1 MKKYFYFIAVSLL
14 VMLVNSCSEKNSEEA
29 AAGSITIKLDKQ
41 IVQAGSDDFVKVD
54 VYDDAN
60 TLITDGVTFYDK
72 KGNELDFQDGKFRP
86 QTAGVY
92 EFFAFYA
99 GSWSETVSVRAID
112 FPVPSLPMDSELP
125 ENSAFAKKVLAI
137 QFTSTGCVN
146 CPGMRKVIKKAT
158 EDQDFSDKVI
168 AVSSHHDMS
177 GYQYG
182 DDPAGYPGN
191 DDFMNALGVNSYPT
205 LVLNLGSV
213 FLIYQNEQVET
224 SIERFKNMVNGI
236 YGNGLS
242 VAGIAVNSNASD
254 KGLVARVLVKT
265 VLDSDDPIRI
275 SACLIE
281 DGIYGLQNN
290 APSDDPEWST
300 HNNCIRMLDCN
311 KKAGYAGYSLG
322 RMKGGESKEYTFV
335 FDNSSNLV
343 NMDNC
348 KLLFYITCSGSLQ
361 NAVLVPI
368 GQEVGFDYVSTI
380 G

>member
-1 MKKYFYFIAVSLL
+1 
-14 VMLVNSCSEKNSEEA
+14 MLVNSCGEKNTEE
-29 AAGSITIKLDKQ
+29 GTTTSLTIKIDKQ
-41 IVQAGSDDFVKVD
+41 IVQAASEDFVKVE
-54 VYDDAN
+54 VYDEAN
-60 TLITDGVTFYDK
+60 TLITEGLTFYDK
-72 KGNELDFQDGKFRP
+72 KGKVLDLPDGKFRP
-86 QTAGVY
+86 QAAGVY

-99 GSWSETVSVRAID
+99 GAWSETVSVRAID
-112 FPVPSLPMDSELP
+112 FPVPSLPQDSELP
-125 ENSAFAKKVLAI
+125 ENSAFAKRILAV
-137 QFTSTGCVN
+137 QFTSTGCVA
-146 CPGMRKVIKKAT
+146 CPTMKKVIKNAL
-158 EDQDFSDKVI
+158 EDSEFSDKII
-168 AVSSHHDMS
+168 AVSSHHDMD
-177 GYQYG
+177 GYRYG
-182 DDPAGYPGN
+182 DDPASYPGN
-191 DDFMNALGVNSYPT
+191 DDFMKALGVDSYPT
-205 LVLNLGSV
+205 LVLNLGTTFS
-213 FLIYQNEQVET
+213 FFQNESQFK
-224 SIERFKNMVNGI
+224 SIVNEI

-281 DGIYGLQNN
+281 DGIYGPQSN

>member
-1 MKKYFYFIAVSLL
+1 MKKFFYIIAVSLL
-14 VMLVNSCSEKNSEEA
+14 VMLVNSCSEKNAEEA
-29 AAGSITIKLDKQ
+29 IGSLTIKIDKQ
-41 IVQAGSDDFVKVD
+41 IVQADSDDFVKVE
-54 VYDDAN
+54 VYDDADN
-60 TLITDGVTFYDK
+60 LITDGITFYDK
-72 KGNELDFQDGKFRP
+72 KGRELDLSDGKFRP

-112 FPVPSLPMDSELP
+112 FPVPSLPKDSELP

-146 CPGMRKVIKKAT
+146 CPDMKKVIKKAT
-158 EDQDFSDKVI
+158 EDQVFSDKII

-191 DDFMNALGVNSYPT
+191 DDFMNALGVSSYPT
-205 LVLNLGSV
+205 LVLNLASL
-213 FLIYQNEQVET
+213 FYINQNEVLEAST
-224 SIERFKNMVNGI
+224 ERLKNMVNSI

-242 VAGIAVNSNASD
+242 VAGVAVNSNASD
-254 KGLVARVLVKT
+254 NGLVARVLVKT
-265 VLDSDDPIRI
+265 VLDSDNPIRI

-281 DGIYGLQNN
+281 DGIYGPQSN
-290 APSDDPEWST
+290 APSNDPEWST

-322 RMKGGESKEYTFV
+322 RMRGGESKEYTFV

-348 KLLFYITCSGSLQ
+348 KLLFYITCNGSMQ

-380 G
+380 D

>member
-1 MKKYFYFIAVSLL
+1 MKKSFYFIVLSLL
-14 VMLVNSCSEKNSEEA
+14 VMLVNSCGEKNTEE
-29 AAGSITIKLDKQ
+29 GTTTSLTIKIDKQ
-41 IVQAGSDDFVKVD
+41 IVQAASEDFVKVE
-54 VYDDAN
+54 VYDEAN
-60 TLITDGVTFYDK
+60 TLITEGLTFYDK
-72 KGNELDFQDGKFRP
+72 KGKVLDLPDGKFRP

-99 GSWSETVSVRAID
+99 GAWSETVSVKAID
-112 FPVPSLPMDSELP
+112 FPVPSLPEDTELP
-125 ENSAFAKKVLAI
+125 ENSAFAKKVMAI
-137 QFTSTGCVN
+137 QFTSTGCIA
-146 CPGMRKVIKKAT
+146 CPTMKKVIKKAI
-158 EDQDFSDKVI
+158 EDQEFSDRI
-168 AVSSHHDMS
+168 ITVSSHHDMS

-182 DDPAGYPGN
+182 DDPASYPGN
-191 DDFMNALGVNSYPT
+191 DDFMNALGVKGYPT
-205 LVLNLGSV
+205 LVLNLGTTFS
-213 FLIYQNEQVET
+213 FFQNESQFK
-224 SIERFKNMVNGI
+224 SIVNEI

-242 VAGIAVNSNASD
+242 AVGIAVNSNASD

-281 DGIYGLQNN
+281 DGIYGPQNN
-290 APSDDPEWST
+290 APSNDPEWST

-361 NAVLVPI
+361 NAVLVPV

>member
-1 MKKYFYFIAVSLL
+1 
-14 VMLVNSCSEKNSEEA
+14 MLVNSCGEKDTEE
-29 AAGSITIKLDKQ
+29 GTTTSLTIKIDKQ
-41 IVQAGSDDFVKVD
+41 IVQAASEDFVKVE
-54 VYDDAN
+54 VYDEAN
-60 TLITDGVTFYDK
+60 TLITEGLTFYDK
-72 KGNELDFQDGKFRP
+72 KGKVLDLPDGKFRP

-99 GSWSETVSVRAID
+99 GAWSETVSVRAID
-112 FPVPSLPMDSELP
+112 FPVPSLPEDTELP

-146 CPGMRKVIKKAT
+146 CPGMKKVIKKAT
-158 EDQDFSDKVI
+158 EDQEFSDRI
-168 AVSSHHDMS
+168 ITVSSHHDMP
-177 GYQYG
+177 GYKYG

-191 DDFMNALGVNSYPT
+191 DAFIRAFFDEPTYPT
-205 LVLNLGSV
+205 VVFNLTST
-213 FLIYQNEQVET
+213 FSIYDKET
-224 SIERFKNMVNGI
+224 ESAAVERFKSAVNNM

-242 VAGIAVNSNASD
+242 VAGIAVNSNASGN
-254 KGLVARVLVKT
+254 GLVARVLVKT
-265 VLDSDDPIRI
+265 VLDSGDPIRVA
-275 SACLIE
+275 ACLIE
-281 DGIYGLQNN
+281 DGIYGPQNN

-311 KKAGYAGYSLG
+311 KKAGYTGYSLG
-322 RMKGGESKEYTFV
+322 RMKCGESKEYTFV

-348 KLLFYITCSGSLQ
+348 KLLFYIICGGSLQ
-361 NAVLVPI
+361 NAVLVPV